1 MMEVSRENFTQTQ
14 PKSPKEILKLE
25 NNFNISVASLGDI
38 YSPFLKSQKEIDYN
52 TINFEEEKSNIKR
65 PKSSFSKRE
74 NLKNKSAKITEI
86 NLNFPEKEKGNIFKK
101 KEYDINSDP
110 AQKNRNIKINYL
122 KNIELPESKKFSQV
136 VQGLIN
142 PVKSS
147 FSLKKITETNIKN
160 HEKEMKQVILY
171 PDKVN
176 IYRKELK
183 PIIPGQLRRS
193 NENINNSNINKDS
206 KNNLILIGQG
216 FDPRKENKDNHVSFG
231 KPNFSNLKKNE
242 VSSAHARKTLNTSEK
257 FFSSIDDYFI
267 SNSMKIPSK
276 KKIDEIAK
284 EASQLEKALI
294 KFEDELTGKKKK
306 KIKKFEVQYERK
318 LREKGKKRLDEKNK
332 NHPKIYPEIDGE
344 YQKNIQ
350 EKLSSLQ
357 IELRQLFDQIIQEK
371 GKGGDIEKLKKN
383 ITRAK
388 EITKLIHHLSDDVK
402 RGEKALKESMKKKKK
417 SSSPSI
423 RKKVDNTIITNKNNS
438 MENTFNPSQSIDM
451 GNVNNINNTNLNN
464 NNPIKNNLYNTTNT
478 FNPIVE
484 DVNESNSNLQSKPN
498 FPQSQN
504 ILKSSQNFNPMQ
516 SLSGSQNNFNSI
528 MNNTQ
533 TSNYSIQN
541 NVSIPNNN
549 DLRNT
554 QTTFP
559 NPNLNATQSQMTQ
572 SIYSNQNNNINP
584 LSQNINPNITQ
595 VSLSQNKSNNNI
607 PEFTLTKD
615 LYKTQQ
621 SYIPNSSNINL
632 NTQQFNTN
640 LPLNQSNITN
650 QYNSNLPITQN
661 FQTVSLNNSNYKID
675 NNQQTMKPNKSQ
687 NMTMEKSKIGNFP
700 KTQNFKVPEIN
711 NQMLS
716 TGVINDLTMTINHFP
731 VKTNELKVDTKNFIQ
746 DERFSAFN
754 VQFPVKYYYQ
764 LTKEN
769 EPPKEKDWYIRPH
782 HTETFTKSENAIA
795 DDILNTKY
803 ISYYSPNDVKES
815 GINKSRQEILEE
827 LISETHN
834 HIFELQNQLKNQANF
849 SKNGKNLYKK
859 LENLKEEVK
868 ENYVPGK
875 LIDDKKNKSKNI
887 FNILKDP
894 NDKSSYSQMFDN
906 NESVHQTNLTID
918 AYGKMLEELRNK
930 ERDLLI
936 EKRKQEYERIRPPV
950 KNWYEL
956 KGDDFINEMMRNKMV
971 LNAGPEYF
979 EKINDLVR
987 EDLY

>member
-1 MMEVSRENFTQTQ
+1 MEVSRVNFTQTQ

-74 NLKNKSAKITEI
+74 NLKNKNAKITEI

-176 IYRKELK
+176 IYRSELT

-193 NENINNSNINKDS
+193 NENINNSNINQNS

-216 FDPRKENKDNHVSFG
+216 FDPRKENKDNHVSFE

-267 SNSMKIPSK
+267 SNSMKIPSR
-276 KKIDEIAK
+276 KKIEEIAK
-284 EASQLEKALI
+284 EASQLEKALL

-318 LREKGKKRLDEKNK
+318 LRQSGKKIDKKKEF
-332 NHPKIYPEIDGE
+332 PKVYPDIDGD

-357 IELRQLFDQIIQEK
+357 IELRQLFDYIIQEK
-371 GKGGDIEKLKKN
+371 GKGGDVKKLTDSIK
-383 ITRAK
+383 RAK
-388 EITKLIHHLSDDVK
+388 EITKLIKHLSNDVK
-402 RGEKALKESMKKKKK
+402 RGEKELKESMKIKKK
-417 SSSPSI
+417 SKSPTMGKNVENNYNKST
-423 RKKVDNTIITNKNNS
+423 KDNNLNKS
-438 MENTFNPSQSIDM
+438 FNPSQSVDM
-451 GNVNNINNTNLNN
+451 GKVDNINNSNLQSVNQINN
-464 NNPIKNNLYNTTNT
+464 KPLYTTNG

-484 DVNESNSNLQSKPN
+484 DIGKESNSNFQNQNKSNVILSQSNVSNNQIGNNQNYNPN
-498 FPQSQN
+498 ST
-504 ILKSSQNFNPMQ
+504 Q
-516 SLSGSQNNFNSI
+516 SLYNNQNNFPI
-528 MNNTQ
+528 QYNNT
-533 TSNYSIQN
+533 
-541 NVSIPNNN
+541 IPNN
-549 DLRNT
+549 LMTT
-554 QTTFP
+554 QSTVSQ
-559 NPNLNATQSQMTQ
+559 PNLITTQSQMSQSLYTSQNNKLNPLGTITQNLNPNINQMPITQ
-572 SIYSNQNNNINP
+572 SQIPQYTNTINTNNNIANPQYTITQNLYQTKYQNPQMTNTNITNNTFNPQITNQPILKSQNTTMTQNITKPNITSNLQNNNTIKPSTTTNSFQNYQSQSKNINDP
-584 LSQNINPNITQ
+584 LILSQ
-595 VSLSQNKSNNNI
+595 
-607 PEFTLTKD
+607 
-615 LYKTQQ
+615 
-621 SYIPNSSNINL
+621 
-632 NTQQFNTN
+632 
-640 LPLNQSNITN
+640 
-650 QYNSNLPITQN
+650 
-661 FQTVSLNNSNYKID
+661 
-675 NNQQTMKPNKSQ
+675 
-687 NMTMEKSKIGNFP
+687 
-700 KTQNFKVPEIN
+700 
-711 NQMLS
+711 
-716 TGVINDLTMTINHFP
+716 TGVINDPTMTINHFP
-731 VKTNELKVDTKNFIQ
+731 VKTSQLKVETQNYIED
-746 DERFSAFN
+746 DRFSSFK

-769 EPPKEKDWYIRPH
+769 EPPDNKDWYIRPH
-782 HTETFTKSENAIA
+782 HTETFSKSENAIA

-834 HIFELQNQLKNQANF
+834 HIFELQNQLKNQANI

-859 LENLKEEVK
+859 LKNLKEEVK

-894 NDKSSYSQMFDN
+894 KDKSSYSQMFDN

-936 EKRKQEYERIRPPV
+936 EKRKQEYERIRPPK